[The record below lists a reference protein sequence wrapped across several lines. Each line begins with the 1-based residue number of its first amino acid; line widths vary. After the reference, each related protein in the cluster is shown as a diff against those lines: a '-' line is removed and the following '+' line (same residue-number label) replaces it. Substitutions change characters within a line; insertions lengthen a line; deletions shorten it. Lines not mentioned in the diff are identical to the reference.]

1 VDDRAGPAARRQR
14 CRAKVNLSLCVPHRR
29 ADGWHELE
37 SLVAFAACAD
47 SLTLEAGTGWAISVE
62 GPGALLLGEKL
73 DDNLV
78 LVAARALAARVP
90 ALRCGHFHLVKNL
103 PVAAGLGGGS
113 ADAAAALRLLALTN
127 GLASDDPRLLAAAAA
142 TGADVP
148 VCLLS
153 QARTIRGRGE
163 LLGPRLRLPALFA
176 VLVNPGVPTPTSQ
189 VFATLGLKPA
199 EAARFSRPMLPLTD
213 HDLASQTALIHWLR
227 RMANDL
233 EDAACV
239 VTPVIGDVLAVLSA
253 ARGCRLARMS
263 GSGATCFALF
273 DDRHKAGRAAKVIR
287 RDHRDW
293 WVRATLLR

>member
-1 VDDRAGPAARRQR
+1 MIAPVPRQRRVR

-29 ADGWHELE
+29 ADGWHEIE

-47 SLTLEAGTGWAISVE
+47 SLTLETGTAWQFSVE
-62 GPGALLLGEKL
+62 GPGARRLGEAL
-73 DDNLV
+73 ANNLV
-78 LVAARALAARVP
+78 LVAAGELAARVP
-90 ALRCGHFHLVKNL
+90 ALRRGRFHLVKNL

-113 ADAAAALRLLALTN
+113 ADAAAALRLLALAN
-127 GLASDDPRLLAAAAA
+127 GLAIDDPRLVAAAAA
-142 TGADVP
+142 AGADVP

-153 QARTIRGRGE
+153 RARIMRGRGE
-163 LLGPRLRLPALFA
+163 LLGPRLQLPALFA
-176 VLVNPGVPTPTSQ
+176 VLVNPGVPTATSQ

-199 EAARFSRPMLPLTD
+199 EAARYSRPMAPLTD
-213 HDLASQTALIHWLR
+213 HDLASAAALISWLR
-227 RMANDL
+227 RVSNDL

-239 VTPVIGDVLAVLSA
+239 VTPVISDVLAVLSA

-273 DDRHKAGRAAKVIR
+273 DDRHQAVRAAKVIR
-287 RDHRDW
+287 RDHREW